1 MKSQNQWP
9 VIDQAS
15 GTRLWIIPVTAGPRR
30 AYRLHPGH
38 AGFVLCHV
46 ILWFHESIE
55 KINEGIWD
63 EWGWS
68 VRSVSGSTTTVS
80 NHASGTAADVNATK
94 HPLGVAH
101 TFTKAGQY
109 AKIRARLF
117 FYAGVIRAGT
127 QYHNRKDEM
136 HWEINV
142 TPESGRVRKLA
153 ARLAGTPRGKR
164 IIAANPGY
172 RPAVVYAPGDRPLYR
187 GNAGPD
193 VVFVQR
199 RVGADVD
206 GDYGPKTEEKVRVW
220 KRANAVRQP
229 GMTPDGHVGK
239 ITWQAL
245 GVKVKYR

>member
-68 VRSVSGSTTTVS
+68 VRNVLGSTTTVS

-153 ARLAGTPRGKR
+153 AKAWRDPPRQADHRGQPRLS
-164 IIAANPGY
+164 PG
-172 RPAVVYAPGDRPLYR
+172 GGL
-187 GNAGPD
+187 
-193 VVFVQR
+193 
-199 RVGADVD
+199 
-206 GDYGPKTEEKVRVW
+206 
-220 KRANAVRQP
+220 RAR
-229 GMTPDGHVGK
+229 
-239 ITWQAL
+239 
-245 GVKVKYR
+245 